1 MPIQNNNLQDHFLF
15 AKSDEEHHIRSSEI
29 YPRKPMAPFFAEN
42 ETNHASH
49 REELQVFLDDSSEE
63 AIPIPEELSVSQ
75 IPI

>member
-1 MPIQNNNLQDHFLF
+1 
-15 AKSDEEHHIRSSEI
+15 
-29 YPRKPMAPFFAEN
+29 MAPFFAEN